1 MFFKHFVGKNQLSD
15 LSVSETL
22 VENELRLLRNWQ
34 ILKLVYRITYNWQ
47 RIPLNPNSNAV
58 ENILI

>member
-1 MFFKHFVGKNQLSD
+1 MFFKHFACKNQLSG
-15 LSVSETL
+15 LSVSGTL

-34 ILKLVYRITYNWQ
+34 ILKLVCGITYNWQ
-47 RIPLNPNSNAV
+47 GIRLDPNSNAV